1 MSPFLSRVGAL
12 GVNDCRCG
20 ACFASRGFAH
30 CDINGLVDALQCAVP
45 IPKLKREMR
54 RGFRQ
59 GLPLAAGRKQ
69 IINRNDRV
77 EHFATSTER
86 LRARADSKAQ

>member
-1 MSPFLSRVGAL
+1 
-12 GVNDCRCG
+12 
-20 ACFASRGFAH
+20 
-30 CDINGLVDALQCAVP
+30 
-45 IPKLKREMR
+45 MR

>member
-1 MSPFLSRVGAL
+1 MSPFLSRFGAL

-20 ACFASRGFAH
+20 ACFA
-30 CDINGLVDALQCAVP
+30 
-45 IPKLKREMR
+45 
-54 RGFRQ
+54 Q